1 MIIIILSLKHQFI
14 GILRGAGKDDFID
27 FTIHIVETS
36 LALMRKKT
44 QEEGSS
50 AVTQHV
56 FIFDLEGFSL
66 AVQYNDILK
75 RHLILDLIGRHQHRH
90 IGYFTQTD
98 INLRKCVSS
107 LNCL

>member
-1 MIIIILSLKHQFI
+1 MSFRAICDHYYSLIKTSST

-44 QEEGSS
+44 QEDGSS

-66 AVQYNDILK
+66 AVHFNGIL
-75 RHLILDLIGRHQHRH
+75 
-90 IGYFTQTD
+90 
-98 INLRKCVSS
+98 
-107 LNCL
+107 